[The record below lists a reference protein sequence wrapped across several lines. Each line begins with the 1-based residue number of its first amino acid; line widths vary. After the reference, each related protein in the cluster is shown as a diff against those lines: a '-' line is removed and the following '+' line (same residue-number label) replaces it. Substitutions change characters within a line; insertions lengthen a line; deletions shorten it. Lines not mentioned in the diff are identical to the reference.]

1 MFYGFITDLSSVFL
15 GSFLDSYEIRVMTL
29 AKGPAIAI
37 GSFTLITLWM
47 LTGLFSS
54 DDSTP
59 ISAPVKQESD
69 TLFSVQ
75 VERFSSEEITPELI
89 IHGETAPS
97 REVQISSEVAGK
109 VTAIH
114 AREGDFI
121 EKGKVIIEIDPK
133 GKVQQLNQAKALVKQ
148 RTLEYKAD
156 KSLIGKGLQ
165 NQTRLAASEASL
177 EAAKAQ
183 FELLTIELNATKIT
197 APFSGVLENRHI
209 EVGSFLRVGD
219 PVIQLMSF
227 DPFIIKGFAAEKDLQ
242 LIKKGTSASG
252 HTIDGKTVSG
262 TVRYVASKANKA
274 SRTFAVELEIQNPS
288 KRQADG
294 VTADIS
300 IPLQATQGVFI
311 SPALL
316 SLNENGILGAKRVND
331 KQVVEFLPV
340 QLVKAESNG
349 IWISGLPT
357 PVDLIIAGQSFV
369 SAGEKVIPVFKQTPL
384 TDDEL
389 TSSPTINSDL
399 NKAK

>member
-1 MFYGFITDLSSVFL
+1 
-15 GSFLDSYEIRVMTL
+15 MTL

-54 DDSTP
+54 DDSAP
-59 ISAPVKQESD
+59 IAPPVKQESD

-75 VERFSSEEITPELI
+75 VKRFHAQEIIPELI

-97 REVQISSEVAGK
+97 REVLISSEVAGK

-114 AREGDFI
+114 AREGDYV
-121 EKGKVIIEIDPK
+121 EKGSVIIEIDPK

-148 RTLEYKAD
+148 RSLEYKAD
-156 KSLIGKGLQ
+156 QSLIGKGLQ
-165 NQTRLAASEASL
+165 NQTQLAASEASL

-183 FELLTIELNATKIT
+183 FELLTIELNATKII
-197 APFSGVLENRHI
+197 APFSGILENRHI

-219 PVIQLMSF
+219 PIIQLMSF

-242 LIKKGTSASG
+242 LIKKGVKG
-252 HTIDGKTVSG
+252 NGKTIDGKTVTG
-262 TVRYVASKANKA
+262 IIRYVSSTANKA
-274 SRTFAVELEIQNPS
+274 SRTFAVELAVQNPN

-294 VTADIS
+294 VTANIS
-300 IPLQATQGVFI
+300 IPLQTTQGVFI

-316 SLNENGILGAKRVND
+316 SLNENGTLGAKRVNE

-340 QLVKAESNG
+340 QLVKAESDG
-349 IWISGLPT
+349 IWISGLPS
-357 PVDLIIAGQSFV
+357 PVDLITAGQSFV
-369 SAGEKVIPVFKQTPL
+369 SAGEKVTPVFKQP
-384 TDDEL
+384 
-389 TSSPTINSDL
+389 PTTESEMTGSVSINSDS